1 MDLIKAIII
10 GIVQSITEWL
20 PVSSSAHLAITSR
33 LLQTEANI
41 GFFVLL
47 HLATLLSL
55 VIYFRKKIITYFFEG
70 KSGKNIHITKKG
82 MYIIYATVPI
92 IIFGYLLH
100 DIIEKAFTDFFWI
113 GIFLI
118 INAAVL
124 FSTRYMKG
132 KKHMTLLNSLFV
144 GFMQVFAL
152 LPGISRSGTTISSGM
167 LAGVNKEDAMMF
179 SLMLAI
185 PAMLGAF
192 LYELIKTQ
200 FMIDAG
206 IVAGFITAVIVG
218 YLALGILVR
227 KVRKGKFH
235 GFWIYCFILGVIML
249 FN

>member
-1 MDLIKAIII
+1 MLKAIII

-33 LLQTEANI
+33 VLQTEANI

-55 VIYFRKKIITYFFEG
+55 ALYFRKSIISYFFEK
-70 KSGKNIHITKKG
+70 KSGKSIHITRKG
-82 MYIIYATVPI
+82 MYIIYASVPI
-92 IIFGYLLH
+92 FIFGYLLH
-100 DIIEKAFTDFFWI
+100 DVIEKAFTDFFWI

-132 KKHMTLLNSLFV
+132 KKHITLLNSLFI
-144 GFMQVFAL
+144 GIMQVFAL

-167 LAGVNKEDAMMF
+167 FAGVNKEDAMMF

-185 PAMLGAF
+185 PAIAGAF
-192 LYELIKTQ
+192 LYELIKTP
-200 FMIDAG
+200 FVIDGG

-218 YLALGILVR
+218 YFALGLLVK

-235 GFWIYCFILGVIML
+235 GFWIYCFILGIIML